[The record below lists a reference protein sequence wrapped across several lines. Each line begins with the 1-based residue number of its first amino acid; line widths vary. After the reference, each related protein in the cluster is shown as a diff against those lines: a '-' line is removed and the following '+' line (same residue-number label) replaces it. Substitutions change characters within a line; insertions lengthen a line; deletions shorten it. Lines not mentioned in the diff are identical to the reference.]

1 MNDYINGINSINGK
15 NLFSIEGAGM
25 TNEKWKSEVY
35 EPYVDSWKI
44 IKILQEAYNKPE
56 LFSKYIDEVQQYAD
70 KYAGNEFAELLR
82 KQLLLNADDVISKM
96 ERGA

>member
-1 MNDYINGINSINGK
+1 MDAK
-15 NLFSIEGAGM
+15 TFK
-25 TNEKWKSEVY
+25 EKIY
-35 EPYVDSWKI
+35 EPYLETWKI

-56 LFSKYIDEVQQYAD
+56 LFNEYIEQVQKYAD

-82 KQLLLNADDVISKM
+82 SKLLLNADDVISKM